1 MIQLFGFR
9 ENYYLQHMENGKSNI
24 PKILVVD
31 DEKKWFNYLKVMANM
46 EKVVLDM
53 TGSVANL
60 ILKDSRYYLCGFY

>member
-31 DEKKWFNYLKVMANM
+31 DEKK
-46 EKVVLDM
+46 
-53 TGSVANL
+53 GSVANL